1 MYAQEPVQQQP
12 LADQTLVEVVFSH
25 PGSLGLRFAERVSDG
40 DGRRWLLVEN
50 IAEGTQAAMVP
61 QLHNGMVVHSVGD
74 QFIDA
79 LPSQTAI
86 ELMKQRPVKLRFW
99 PVPAGAP
106 EPAAGEYQSV
116 ANQSVVG
123 MPTGGGLRTTSAMSH
138 TSGYP
143 PQDQFQALQG
153 MQSQLDQLRNELGG
167 VHRELV
173 ASQGELMAERA
184 KSSSLERTVE
194 KLQAEQKELHE
205 MNDAMTEELA
215 QSLVAGRDYA
225 SPERVPAAP
234 PGGHVTP
241 GGHMR
246 APAPLGYS
254 DRPASPSR
262 AERRACGDRNSRCAV
277 QNRQSL
283 RQTCA
288 LNSLAGAGGRRCKRR
303 PGPARLHKRLITS
316 RLFCAGPKPPDDK
329 SCACAAAEFTSD
341 NPC

>member
-1 MYAQEPVQQQP
+1 VAP
-12 LADQTLVEVVFSH
+12 
-25 PGSLGLRFAERVSDG
+25 
-40 DGRRWLLVEN
+40 RR
-50 IAEGTQAAMVP
+50 
-61 QLHNGMVVHSVGD
+61 D

-254 DRPASPSR
+254 DSYGDMRAPEPAPVDDWASLAIPSR
-262 AERRACGDRNSRCAV
+262 TESLWRQELSMRGSKSTKPPSNLRVEQLGGGGGAEM
-277 QNRQSL
+277 
-283 RQTCA
+283 QTA
-288 LNSLAGAGGRRCKRR
+288 TR
-303 PGPARLHKRLITS
+303 PGPTPQTVDHIQALLRRSEAARR
-316 RLFCAGPKPPDDK
+316 
-329 SCACAAAEFTSD
+329 
-341 NPC
+341 